1 MSWVVPGYTHIRE
14 LGSGAGGRVLLAR
27 HEGTGS
33 AVAIKYLGE
42 ELRGSEEFLT
52 GFRAEARLLGDLGS
66 PHVVRLWEYV
76 EEPRGAAIVMELVDG
91 ISLRALL
98 RAEGATGPEAAL
110 VVLKGS
116 LQGLAAAHAA
126 GVVHRDYKPE
136 NVLVAADG
144 SSKLGDF
151 GIAMANGGT
160 GRLVGT
166 PPYMAPE
173 RWTGSPAAPLADVYA
188 ATVTFF
194 ECLTGSRPY
203 PGATTAELMVQHT
216 SAPIPDDAAP
226 EALRPLIRRGLAKEP
241 ADRPAS
247 AARFLVELEEVAG
260 AAYGADWQ
268 ETGQRELAQLAALLL
283 FLFPSAN
290 GVAEGGTALATTVLG
305 AAPPPAR
312 RPRRPAGRV
321 LAAAILA
328 VVALLLL
335 GGYAMGALR
344 VGTTAVSKAVAI
356 PTGYASTGVAP
367 GAASASPSASAGPG
381 ASASASPSVSATPSA
396 DVAPSA
402 SPDPAP
408 DPTPTATPTTAASAG
423 TTVSATAPPPP
434 PTVHVT
440 DLAID
445 VFDVDTSTY
454 DGELY
459 ANATTDGVQPV
470 VLTARWFV
478 SPDGK
483 SDTVVDTESVTVS
496 GKTRYLRIPFP
507 EYTFSRQY
515 CGRYFGVTLTSSP
528 AAADGSPSQS
538 TYVDCPIQ

>member
-1 MSWVVPGYTHIRE
+1 MSWVVPGYIHVRE

-27 HEGTGS
+27 HEESGG

-42 ELRGSEEFLT
+42 ELRGSEEFLS

-76 EEPRGAAIVMELVDG
+76 EGPQGAAIVMELVDG

-126 GVVHRDYKPE
+126 GIVHRDYKPE

-151 GIAMANGGT
+151 GIAMPSGGT

-173 RWTGSPAAPLADVYA
+173 RWTGGPAAPLADVYA

-203 PGATTAELMVQHT
+203 SGTSTAELMVQHT
-216 SAPIPDDAAP
+216 TAPIPDDAAP
-226 EALRPLIRRGLAKEP
+226 DALRPLIRRGLAKEP
-241 ADRPAS
+241 SDRPES
-247 AARFLVELEEVAG
+247 AAAFLTELEAVAG
-260 AAYGADWQ
+260 AAYGAEW
-268 ETGQRELAQLAALLL
+268 EEAGKRELAELAALLL

-290 GVAEGGTALATTVLG
+290 GVIEGGTTLATTVLG
-305 AAPPPAR
+305 NAPAPPR
-312 RPRRPAGRV
+312 RPRRPTGGA
-321 LAAAILA
+321 LAAAA
-328 VVALLLL
+328 AGMVVVLLL
-335 GGYAMGALR
+335 GGYAMGAVR
-344 VGTTAVSKAVAI
+344 ARTTAASKAVAM
-356 PTGYASTGVAP
+356 PTGYASTGVVPVAAP
-367 GAASASPSASAGPG
+367 APSGSASSSGSVTPSATPSAG
-381 ASASASPSVSATPSA
+381 ASASAG
-396 DVAPSA
+396 
-402 SPDPAP
+402 PAP
-408 DPTPTATPTTAASAG
+408 DPTPVSTPTSTVSPGTTATASA
-423 TTVSATAPPPP
+423 TPPPP
-434 PTVHVT
+434 AVQVT
-440 DLAID
+440 NLAID
-445 VFDVDTSTY
+445 VFDVDSNTY
-454 DGELY
+454 DGDLY

-483 SDTVVDTESVTVS
+483 SDTVVDTETVTVS

-507 EYTFSRQY
+507 EYTFPRQD
-515 CGRYFGVTLTSSP
+515 CGRYMGVTLSSSP
-528 AAADGSPSQS
+528 AAANGSPSQS
-538 TYVDCPIQ
+538 TFVECPIR